1 STTKS
6 EQAQEMAFLEASVK
20 AIQACIPAT
29 DDRPIL
35 IGMGLPGLK
44 TPDQRGIA
52 AMANGPRMPEFASR
66 LEAMVQDQGIRLAR
80 PIHRL
85 GSDADYCGIGEE
97 YAVDG
102 NFSAVRNAYYL
113 GGGTGAADALKLN
126 GKLVPLDHTKTWLA
140 KTWELKSDEG
150 LSLERFASAGGIQA
164 VYAQISGRNVNDVI
178 AEKIYPDVILDRAVQ
193 HEPAATETM
202 NLVARRLADLL
213 AERIVTT
220 YRGWTNQFSFIN
232 PRRAALISDHPY
244 LGVLFDRI
252 VIGQRLADLLR
263 RSRSTSFLWKP
274 LLDRLSQHCSELDS
288 VARNHYVQN
297 ARFREDRLVLSNL
310 RSAPVLG
317 AGVDAWL
324 NANPDSHA

>member
-1 STTKS
+1 MSSPFCVGLDGGATKISGALLKRDVTSGQFSLVGVPKEIPLASCSGFSPEFHPVDIAVQLREMDAKTISTTKS

-29 DDRPIL
+29 DDRPVL

-66 LEAMVQDQGIRLAR
+66 LEAMVQDRGIRLAR

-164 VYAQISGRNVNDVI
+164 VYAQISGQDVNDVI

-193 HEPAATETM
+193 QEPAATETM

-220 YRGWTNQFSFIN
+220 YRG
-232 PRRAALISDHPY
+232 
-244 LGVLFDRI
+244 
-252 VIGQRLADLLR
+252 
-263 RSRSTSFLWKP
+263 
-274 LLDRLSQHCSELDS
+274 
-288 VARNHYVQN
+288 
-297 ARFREDRLVLSNL
+297 
-310 RSAPVLG
+310 
-317 AGVDAWL
+317 
-324 NANPDSHA
+324 